1 MSLRPRDLVPV
12 ERAPTG
18 FALPATIAALVMIG
32 VLVTAGFF
40 TAQQE
45 LRIGIADEKASLAF
59 YMAET
64 GLGETLEGWSAQ
76 DMAALAPFTDTATF
90 ADTVDAGS
98 WSVDVTRVGGDLYF
112 LDATGEI
119 SEGGALLG
127 GATRRLGM
135 LGRLFSLGLDPPAA
149 VTTRGGVGFK
159 GAPPRI
165 IGTDSHPAG
174 WGGAQCP
181 SGLEDQIGFLS
192 DDTSSVSGS
201 GGGGGKGKGKGKG
214 GGGGCPH
221 WIEGSPCMEEDADL
235 VDEVFEPFEDDAWD
249 DLVSLATHV
258 LSSDGNPGPSLD
270 PHGACDVGDPWN
282 WGDPNDP
289 TGPCGAYFPIIHMDR
304 SVKLAGNGQGQGIL
318 LVDGDLEIG
327 GTFDFYGIVVIK
339 GAFEA
344 RGTPGIG
351 GAVISESVQN
361 LRGTPDVLYSSCAV
375 RRAILSNDAL
385 TRLRPL
391 DRRSFVDLSAVGR

>member
-1 MSLRPRDLVPV
+1 
-12 ERAPTG
+12 
-18 FALPATIAALVMIG
+18 
-32 VLVTAGFF
+32 
-40 TAQQE
+40 
-45 LRIGIADEKASLAF
+45 
-59 YMAET
+59 
-64 GLGETLEGWSAQ
+64 
-76 DMAALAPFTDTATF
+76 
-90 ADTVDAGS
+90 
-98 WSVDVTRVGGDLYF
+98 
-112 LDATGEI
+112 
-119 SEGGALLG
+119 
-127 GATRRLGM
+127 
-135 LGRLFSLGLDPPAA
+135 
-149 VTTRGGVGFK
+149 
-159 GAPPRI
+159 
-165 IGTDSHPAG
+165 
-174 WGGAQCP
+174 
-181 SGLEDQIGFLS
+181 
-192 DDTSSVSGS
+192 
-201 GGGGGKGKGKGKG
+201 
-214 GGGGCPH
+214 
-221 WIEGSPCMEEDADL
+221 MEEDADL

-270 PHGACDVGDPWN
+270 PHGACDAGDPWN

-375 RRAILSNDAL
+375 NRAILSNDAL

-391 DRRSFVDLSAVGR
+391 DRRSFVDLSAVGS